1 MLTQTLTHFPHIAI
15 KRGIFYYRRRVPGFR
30 FDIAVSLRTKDF
42 REAQYLARLLD
53 RKFMWLLP
61 SVRHEP
67 SIQTIL
73 RRELLRAIESDRQRH
88 IATPYGMPVYAYDV
102 DDGADPTT
110 ADLKQ
115 IDADIDDARR
125 SLARRDTAGIADWV
139 DGVMSEHRLAPELRA
154 ELSLGLA
161 MVRLQR
167 LEQSRRHV
175 ISGVTAEIHLEGTGA
190 LEPPAAVQ
198 VMPTG
203 PKLSDVLPGFIEQ
216 MSSESGWRGQTLMQN
231 KGTYRIFME
240 VCGDLPVSSYKRPE
254 LARTLDLFRS
264 LPADYAKAKRWEG
277 LSLAEVAAKA
287 KSEESRLA
295 VKTLKRHFAALGSL
309 FKHLIERGE
318 YEGAN
323 PAHGFSFPEKMR
335 AKMKRQM
342 WEGERLRKLFASP
355 IWTGCKTPRQR
366 SSPGTLI
373 IKDEKYWLPLLGLY
387 HGNRLEEFAQLI
399 GSDVRRDDDIW
410 YLDINDDESKQIKNE
425 QSKRRVPIHP
435 TLLALGFLDY
445 VLSVAPTAGDQLF
458 PKLTP
463 GGADGKRGHS
473 FSKWWTR
480 YRREIG
486 VYESGLDYHSF
497 RHGVTTKLFAAEVT
511 EVFVDELTGH
521 EGKGTS
527 RAVYTKEMPLRKLYD
542 AICKVDW
549 PEVAIVT
556 RTLSLPTTL

>member
-1 MLTQTLTHFPHIAI
+1 MPA
-15 KRGIFYYRRRVPGFR
+15 
-30 FDIAVSLRTKDF
+30 
-42 REAQYLARLLD
+42 
-53 RKFMWLLP
+53 LP
-61 SVRHEP
+61 ELKSVLRHE
-67 SIQTIL
+67 L
-73 RRELLRAIESDRQRH
+73 ALAVERDRQRH
-88 IATPYGMPVYAYDV
+88 FATPYGSPVYSYDV
-102 DDGADPTT
+102 DDGDLMA
-110 ADLKQ
+110 ADLRQ
-115 IDADIDDARR
+115 VDADLVDARN
-125 SLARRDTAGIADWV
+125 SLALRDTMGIDDWV
-139 DGVMSEHRLAPELRA
+139 DEVMSKHGLAPELRA
-154 ELSLGLA
+154 ELALGLA
-161 MVRLQR
+161 MVRVQS
-167 LEQSRRHV
+167 LEQSKVHL
-175 ISGVTAEIHLEGTGA
+175 ISGATPKVAIGAEAVATVEHAPA
-190 LEPPAAVQ
+190 LAAALG
-198 VMPTG
+198 G
-203 PKLSDVLPGFIEQ
+203 PKLSDVLPVFIAQ
-216 MSSESGWRGQTLMQN
+216 MSNESGWRGQTLMQN

-335 AKMKRQM
+335 ARMKRQM

-410 YLDINDDESKQIKNE
+410 YLDINDDESKQVKNE

-435 TLLALGFLDY
+435 TLLALGFLGY
-445 VLSVAPTAGDQLF
+445 VQSIAPPPSDPLF

-486 VYESGLDYHSF
+486 VYETGLDYHSF

-511 EVFVDELTGH
+511 DVFVDELTGH

-527 RAVYTKEMPLRKLYD
+527 RAVYTKEMPLRKLFD
-542 AICKVDW
+542 AICKVEW
-549 PEVAIVT
+549 PEVVFST
-556 RTLSLPTTL
+556 VGGNES